1 MTARRTEK
9 GERGAGWIVAYNIA
23 LLDDEQHQLN
33 STREQVE
40 RLLEKEGV
48 ASAVMAYH
56 GAFDMPALTFDAYL
70 LDVSM
75 PGMDGLTLAGR
86 IRATG
91 STAPIIFITGIESRV
106 FEAIRHQP
114 LRFVRKSHMAQELPE
129 AIHALCAQLRAEEQT
144 ALPLQTEGML
154 VRVPVSHILY
164 VESSDKV
171 QQVVLRDHKYEVRS
185 TMAYFEDQLLNCGFC
200 RIHRCFLV
208 NMQALY
214 SIDGMDAVLSDGT
227 RLPVSRLKIAQVKE
241 EFKRMMFSA

>member
-1 MTARRTEK
+1 MP
-9 GERGAGWIVAYNIA
+9 YNIA
-23 LLDDEQHQLN
+23 LLDDDQRQLN
-33 STREQVE
+33 ATRELVE
-40 RLLEKEGV
+40 RQLEKEGIT
-48 ASAVMAYH
+48 AAVMAYH

-70 LDVSM
+70 LDISM

-91 STAPIIFITGIESRV
+91 SGAPIIFITGIESRV

-114 LRFVRKSHMAQELPE
+114 LRFVRKAYLAQELPE
-129 AIHALCAQLRAEEQT
+129 AIHALCCQLKTEEQT

-154 VRVPVSHILY
+154 VRVPVSRILY

-171 QQVVLRDHKYEVRS
+171 QRVVLLNRKYEVRS
-185 TMAYFEDQLLNCGFC
+185 TMAYFEDHLLSFGFC

-208 NMQALY
+208 NMQAIY
-214 SIDGMDAVLSDGT
+214 SIDGLDAVLSDGT

-241 EFKRMMFSA
+241 EFKRMMFCE